1 MAEKRM
7 ISRRAAKSKKLSR
20 VSYQAEA
27 LYYRFIPYLDD
38 AGRMTADPEDFRA
51 EVIPLGKRGT
61 PVPLDEIEACLQ
73 ELYEVG
79 LIGLCQC
86 SKTRCLEQT
95 GFGNVQV
102 LKSDRARQF
111 YCTEP
116 VGFVWFHLEPDGAL
130 KRREGEEKLREG
142 KLREGKGKRAR
153 AREETT
159 PPPIPREIK
168 KLIDLAAEIRGWAFS
183 KHEDATFFGRL
194 LETYPYPLIVKTIE
208 DLRVYQE
215 RPQKAYK
222 NLHSALRN
230 WCKRGSDWRQDDA
243 PASRPY
249 TPPPCREKAPV
260 TPVAVEKISALRE
273 QIERVSRASSIPPE
287 VGEGARREELEAT
300 RPSATMGGGA

>member
-79 LIGLCQC
+79 LIGFCQC

-130 KRREGEEKLREG
+130 KRREEEE

-153 AREETT
+153 AREDAPSPSIE
-159 PPPIPREIK
+159 
-168 KLIDLAAEIRGWAFS
+168 KLTALASEVRGWNYSNA
-183 KHEDATFFGRL
+183 EDAKYFDRL
-194 LETYPYPLIVKTIE
+194 LEIHPASLVERVVE

-215 RPQKAYK
+215 RPDKSYE
-222 NLHSALRN
+222 NLHAALRN
-230 WCKRGSDWRQDDA
+230 WCKREAEWEKERA
-243 PASRPY
+243 PEPPAFVE
-249 TPPPCREKAPV
+249 TPARDRDEPN
-260 TPVAVEKISALRE
+260 PVAVEKIRELRE
-273 QIERVSRASSIPPE
+273 RVERMSQTRAVPRE
-287 VGEGARREELEAT
+287 VDEEARREELEAT
-300 RPSATMGGGA
+300 RPSAKQGGVN